1 MAAFICP
8 HCSVA
13 MSQSQDTYNTQ
24 TPSFSSSAG
33 KSYEDRIKN
42 NPLDP
47 STLEIE
53 FYRCPE
59 CGKYTILA
67 NGYGSAVKDVHVTIY
82 PSSLAKKFP
91 DYVPKI
97 IRQDYEEAYAIVDLS
112 PKASAT
118 LSRRCLQAMIR
129 DFWKVEGENSL
140 YNEIEAIK
148 SKVPQQQWKIL
159 DSIRRVGN
167 IGAHPEPDVNLI
179 IDIKP
184 EGAQKLISVIEL
196 LIKQWYID
204 HHEQEQLFEEVLKL
218 DRDTQSQR
226 TKG

>member
-13 MSQSQDTYNTQ
+13 MSQSQDTYSTQ

-33 KSYEDRIKN
+33 KSYEDRIKD

-53 FYRCPE
+53 FYHCPE
-59 CGKYTILA
+59 CGEYTILA

-91 DYVPKI
+91 DYVPKN
-97 IRQDYEEAYAIVDLS
+97 IRQDYEEACAIVDLS

-129 DFWKVEGENSL
+129 DFWNIKGKKRLVD
-140 YNEIEAIK
+140 EIDALKDEIQAD
-148 SKVPQQQWKIL
+148 QWEIL
-159 DSIRRVGN
+159 NCIRRLGN
-167 IGAHPEPDVNLI
+167 IGAHPEADVSLI
-179 IDIKP
+179 IDINP
-184 EGAQKLISVIEL
+184 EDAQKLISVIEL

-204 HHEQEQLFEEVLKL
+204 RHEKEQLYEEIREINLN
-218 DRDTQSQR
+218 TQSQR